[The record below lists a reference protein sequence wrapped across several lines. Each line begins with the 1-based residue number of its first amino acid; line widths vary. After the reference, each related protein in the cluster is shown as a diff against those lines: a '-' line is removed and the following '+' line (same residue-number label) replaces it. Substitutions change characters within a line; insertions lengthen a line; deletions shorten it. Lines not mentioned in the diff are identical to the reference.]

1 VVSRVLLWSSALLL
15 AAGLVVSQILLGGWW
30 YPVLAAPGYLLV
42 GVAAVLAGLL
52 FWKSETAPGAWCTG
66 TALALGAYCFW
77 RQTGS
82 ADAYMAREDAWL
94 LLGAL
99 CVYFTV
105 AWQLR
110 ATGPRWIV
118 LGVLFAALMGQV
130 FLAVAQFT
138 TTTPFH
144 PLAELAVQLRLP
156 DGKEEVPHGGL
167 VTGTLHA
174 RTALSGVLEVTT
186 FLALGM
192 LVWGRAAVWVK
203 LLLLW
208 VCAAGFVGMM
218 ICLSRSAYLA
228 LPAGLAVFSLASF
241 FIIQR
246 GIYRYRL
253 LFGSAALSLVLL
265 SLGLAVATGWESI
278 AVWLRMGELAVDQYR
293 EALWSMTVPPML
305 QLDPWFGTGANTFED
320 LARRYRGGGFT
331 ADPIHAHNDWL
342 QLLIEYGWIGFVLGA
357 AFFFIHFFAGFR
369 NVMRLAAQTPNEGI
383 FPQGMSLGLAAGS
396 LSAFAAIGSHA
407 VFDYSLHLPAVAML
421 AALSA
426 GWLAAARAEDCHA
439 PPAPAWL
446 RPLAALPVVTGL
458 VLIGWVWRDAPAEYA
473 VLQAENALIPLDV
486 EKMED
491 RCAAGLAA
499 DPGHPRLLWLNGLAL
514 RTNAERL
521 LNSDLRRA
529 AQRLGESSDHFNR
542 AAAARPNDVFAQV
555 ELARTLDLE
564 AYAKFALAEATTNPF
579 SARGLRFEAGS
590 AVNRALPAHLRAIA
604 RDPDHARG
612 YEGLAR
618 HYLLQGRLAEAERIS
633 RIATK
638 LTGTREGHRSLKQIG
653 EMRKAGQAP

>member
-1 VVSRVLLWSSALLL
+1 
-15 AAGLVVSQILLGGWW
+15 
-30 YPVLAAPGYLLV
+30 
-42 GVAAVLAGLL
+42 
-52 FWKSETAPGAWCTG
+52 
-66 TALALGAYCFW
+66 
-77 RQTGS
+77 
-82 ADAYMAREDAWL
+82 MAREDAWL

-110 ATGPRWIV
+110 ETGPRWIV
-118 LGVLFAALMGQV
+118 LGVLFVALMGQV
-130 FLAVAQFT
+130 FLAVVQFT

-156 DGKEEVPHGGL
+156 DGKEEVLNSGMI
-167 VTGTLHA
+167 TGTLHA

-278 AVWLRMGELAVDQYR
+278 AVWLRMGELAVDKYR

-305 QLDPWFGTGANTFED
+305 HLDPWFGTGANTFED

-342 QLLIEYGWIGFVLGA
+342 QLLIEYGWVGFVLGA
-357 AFFFIHFFAGFR
+357 ACFFIHFLAGFR

-383 FPQGMSLGLAAGS
+383 LPQGMTLGLATGS
-396 LSAFAAIGSHA
+396 LAAFAAIGLHA

-426 GWLAAARAEDCHA
+426 GWLAAARNEDRYA
-439 PPAPAWL
+439 SPISVWL

-458 VLIGWVWRDAPAEYA
+458 VLVGWVWRDAPAEYE
-473 VLQAENALIPLDV
+473 VLRAENALMPLDA
-486 EKMED
+486 EKMEV
-491 RCAAGLAA
+491 RCTAGLAL
-499 DPGHPRLLWLNGLAL
+499 DPDHPRLLWLNGLAL
-514 RTNAERL
+514 RTNAEGL

-529 AQRLGESSDHFNR
+529 VQRLGESSDYFNR
-542 AAAARPNDVFAQV
+542 SAAVRPNDVFAQV

-564 AYAKFALAEATTNPF
+564 AYTKFALGDAMTNPF
-579 SARGLRFEAGS
+579 AARELRFEAES
-590 AVNRALPAHLRAIA
+590 AVNRALSAHLRAIA

-618 HYLLQGRLAEAERIS
+618 HYLLQGRLAEGESLS
-633 RIATK
+633 RLATK
-638 LTGTREGHRSLKQIG
+638 MTGAREAYRSLKQIG
-653 EMRKAGQAP
+653 EMRKAGQVP

>member
-1 VVSRVLLWSSALLL
+1 MWLCAGLL
-15 AAGLVVSQILLGGWW
+15 AAGLVASQILLGGWW

-42 GVAAVLAGLL
+42 GVAAVVAGLL
-52 FWKSETAPGAWCTG
+52 FWRSETAPGAWCVG
-66 TALALGAYCFW
+66 TAIALGAYCFW

-82 ADAYMAREDAWL
+82 VDAYMAREDAWL

-110 ATGPRWIV
+110 ETGPRWIV
-118 LGVLFAALMGQV
+118 LGVLFVALMGQV
-130 FLAVAQFT
+130 FLAVVQFT

-156 DGKEEVPHGGL
+156 DGKEEVLNSGMI
-167 VTGTLHA
+167 TGTLHA

-278 AVWLRMGELAVDQYR
+278 AVWLRMGELAVDKYR

-305 QLDPWFGTGANTFED
+305 HLDPWFGTGANTFED

-342 QLLIEYGWIGFVLGA
+342 QLLIEYGWVGFVLGA
-357 AFFFIHFFAGFR
+357 ACFFIHFLAGFR

-383 FPQGMSLGLAAGS
+383 LPQGMTLGLATGS
-396 LSAFAAIGSHA
+396 LAAFAAIGLHA

-426 GWLAAARAEDCHA
+426 GWLAAARNEDRYA
-439 PPAPAWL
+439 SPISVWL

-458 VLIGWVWRDAPAEYA
+458 VLVGWVWRDAPAEYE
-473 VLQAENALIPLDV
+473 VLRAENALMPLDA
-486 EKMED
+486 EKMEV
-491 RCAAGLAA
+491 RCTAGLAL
-499 DPGHPRLLWLNGLAL
+499 DPDHPRLLWLNGLAL
-514 RTNAERL
+514 RTNAEGL

-529 AQRLGESSDHFNR
+529 VQRLGESSDYFNR
-542 AAAARPNDVFAQV
+542 SAAVRPNDVFAQV

-564 AYAKFALAEATTNPF
+564 AYTKFALGDAMTNPF
-579 SARGLRFEAGS
+579 AARELRFEAES
-590 AVNRALPAHLRAIA
+590 AVNRALSAHLRAIA

-618 HYLLQGRLAEAERIS
+618 HYLLQGRLAEGESLS
-633 RIATK
+633 RLATK
-638 LTGTREGHRSLKQIG
+638 MTGAREAYRSLKQIG
-653 EMRKAGQAP
+653 EMRKAGQVP